1 MLIVAD
7 SSAIINIL
15 EIDGIDYLHNI
26 YDKIVLPRKVYRELV
41 TTYYRETRLQ
51 YLNDNNIFQ
60 VIECTDIE
68 YLNSITDSHIHN
80 GEKEALTLCKE
91 LNINELLIDDKR
103 AIRHIT
109 NNNLK
114 IVTSYNI
121 VIENS
126 MKNYIDLTKFKE
138 VFTKLLDVN
147 PLKETNMLIV
157 NNLLELT
164 NSQNINR
171 NLEILKNVINQTYNN
186 GR

>member
-1 MLIVAD
+1 M
-7 SSAIINIL
+7 
-15 EIDGIDYLHNI
+15 
-26 YDKIVLPRKVYRELV
+26 
-41 TTYYRETRLQ
+41 
-51 YLNDNNIFQ
+51 
-60 VIECTDIE
+60 
-68 YLNSITDSHIHN
+68 
-80 GEKEALTLCKE
+80 
-91 LNINELLIDDKR
+91 LIDDKR

-147 PLKETNMLIV
+147 PLKGTNMLIV